1 MIDTH
6 INDDFIISNSTCE
19 CKRAFSGAEVC
30 ANSFQY
36 VCLGKK
42 ELNIVMVN

>member
-6 INDDFIISNSTCE
+6 INDDFIISNSTFE

-30 ANSFQY
+30 AKSFQY
-36 VCLGKK
+36 
-42 ELNIVMVN
+42 IY